1 MLHIIWLHLYN
12 FLEIIKMASQVVLV
26 VKNLPANAG
35 VIRDAGLIPGS
46 ARSHGGNGN
55 PPQYPCLENP
65 MDRRQVGDSPWTEG
79 TACTCR
85 QGMVV
90 GGWWVRLPKVRKSG
104 PGSHG
109 NAPYLDCIHFS
120 IPVVILYSS
129 FARCYNW
136 EEVGKVYMVSL
147 SQLHLNL

>member
-26 VKNLPANAG
+26 VKNLPDNAE

-46 ARSHGGNGN
+46 ARSHGGGDGN
-55 PPQYPCLENP
+55 PLQYSCLESP
-65 MDRRQVGDSPWTEG
+65 MDRRQVGDSPWTEV

-90 GGWWVRLPKVRKSG
+90 GVWRVWLPKVRKSG

-109 NAPYLDCIHFS
+109 NALYLDCIHIS
-120 IPVVILYSS
+120 IPVVMLYSS
-129 FARCYNW
+129 FARCYN
-136 EEVGKVYMVSL
+136 
-147 SQLHLNL
+147 